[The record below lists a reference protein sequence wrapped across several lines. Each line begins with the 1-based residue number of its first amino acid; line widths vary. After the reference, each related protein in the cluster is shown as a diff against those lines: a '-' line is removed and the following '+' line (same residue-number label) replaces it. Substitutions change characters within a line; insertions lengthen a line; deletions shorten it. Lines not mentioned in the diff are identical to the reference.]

1 MKRVVLGLAILIS
14 GLVSAHTCCYSRT
27 VTTYL
32 IPSADDECTVFM
44 FDLIEWKEYQPT
56 SSDPNHGHEWVT
68 GSYWTGPHGSGKNPD
83 CEYGF

>member
-1 MKRVVLGLAILIS
+1 
-14 GLVSAHTCCYSRT
+14 
-27 VTTYL
+27 
-32 IPSADDECTVFM
+32 M

-68 GSYWTGPHGSGKNPD
+68 GSYWTGPHGSGKHPD